1 MIDVLLAG
9 FGGLGEQDHQ
19 TAMYLPAFTAHPGFR
34 IVGVAATHPADE
46 PRALAAAETSGV
58 PYHPDLA
65 TALSTVDATV
75 VSVAARAET
84 RTEALLTAVRAGRHV
99 LADKPFTPTLAE
111 AEQVVAAANGTGIV
125 VAQHHRYHPMI
136 AAGITALRSGTVGL
150 PWNVQVDF
158 VVAGGHPCPDELLNF
173 GGYPVDVVAA
183 LTNLPVRRVHATAA
197 GPLTVL
203 TLDHEHGMTSTIV
216 VGRTAARAG
225 VREGRLAHHRYRVSG
240 SHGVLVLD
248 ATKPAVTVSTASG
261 LDRQWLPVDTLTGL
275 LDDLHAVATGA
286 KPAAPA
292 LDEALRTAAVLDAAR
307 RSLTDGVPVETGS
320 ATDRV
325 TEGGTR

>member
-1 MIDVLLAG
+1 MINVLLAG

-19 TAMYLPAFTAHPGFR
+19 TAMYLPAFAAHPAFR

-46 PRALAAAETSGV
+46 PRARATQL
-58 PYHPDLA
+58 PYYPDLA
-65 TALSTVDATV
+65 TALSTVDAPV
-75 VSVAARAET
+75 VSVAARAEV
-84 RTEALLTAVRAGRHV
+84 RTDALRTAVRAGRHV

-111 AEQVVAAANGTGIV
+111 AEKVVAATDGTGIV
-125 VAQHHRYHPMI
+125 VAQHHRYHPMV
-136 AAGITALRSGTVGL
+136 AAGVTALRNGTVGL
-150 PWNVQVDF
+150 PWNIQADF

-203 TLDHEHGMTSTIV
+203 ALDHQHGMTSTIV
-216 VGRTAARAG
+216 VGRTAPRAG

-248 ATKPAVTVSTASG
+248 ATKPAVTVSTTSG
-261 LDRQWLPVDTLTGL
+261 LDRQWLPVDTLAGL
-275 LDDLHAVATGA
+275 LDDLHAVVTGA
-286 KPAAPA
+286 KPAAA
-292 LDEALRTAAVLDAAR
+292 TLDEALRTAAVLDAAR
-307 RSLTDGVPVETGS
+307 RSLTDGVPV
-320 ATDRV
+320 ATD
-325 TEGGTR
+325 GGTA